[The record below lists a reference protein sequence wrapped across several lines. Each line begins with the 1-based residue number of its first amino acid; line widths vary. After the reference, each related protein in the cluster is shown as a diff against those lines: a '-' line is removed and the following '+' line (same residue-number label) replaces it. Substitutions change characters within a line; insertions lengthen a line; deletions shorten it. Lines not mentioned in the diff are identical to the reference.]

1 MIEPTIFGD
10 IALWGS
16 VILNLPAALFI
27 GFGLAEGHAVQRHWL
42 FKVSLLVMMA
52 GLIGQFARSYIAIVT
67 GISPTDAEIPFWFLK
82 DFGIALMGVYYLFKS
97 LKWITCDE

>member
-1 MIEPTIFGD
+1 MEATLFGD

-27 GFGLAEGHAVQRHWL
+27 GFGLAEGHAIHRHWL

-52 GLIGQFARSYIAIVT
+52 GLIGQFARSYIAIST
-67 GISPTDAEIPFWFLK
+67 GFVPTDAEIPFWFLK
-82 DFGIALMGVYYLFKS
+82 DFGIILLGVYYLLKS
-97 LKWITCDE
+97 LKLISCER

>member
-1 MIEPTIFGD
+1 MEATIFGD

-16 VILNLPAALFI
+16 VLLNLPAALFI
-27 GFGLAEGHAVQRHWL
+27 GFGLAEGHAIKRNWL

-67 GISPTDAEIPFWFLK
+67 GSSPTDAEIPFWFLK
-82 DFGIALMGVYYLFKS
+82 DFGIVLMGVYYLLKS
-97 LKWITCDE
+97 LRFIKDE